1 MTFDDFMRLVLAN
14 WPDAVIDEHGDND
27 ELVIYTGHKL
37 YADNFDGVMLSDNW
51 VVKMS
56 NEELERGSGT

>member
-1 MTFDDFMRLVLAN
+1 MTFDEFMRLVLAS
-14 WPDAVIDEHGDND
+14 WPDAVIDEHGYGD

-37 YADNFDGVMLSDNW
+37 NGDN

-56 NEELERGSGT
+56 DKEGEN